1 MSPVEHCTS
10 EAPAAIYLAAS
21 APDRMPP
28 TPTSGIESGSRVRS
42 IRSTA
47 VDLFISGSPD
57 SPPVSRASG
66 SSCPA
71 IRETGGVVGIG
82 RGSGGGRGCPGGWY
96 RGGAGTDKKKKTE
109 KKY

>member
-10 EAPAAIYLAAS
+10 EAPAAIFLAAS

-42 IRSTA
+42 IRRTA

-57 SPPVSRASG
+57 KPPVSRASG
-66 SSCPA
+66 SSCTA
-71 IRETGGVVGIG
+71 HRETVELGEIG
-82 RGSGGGRGCPGGWY
+82 RAACRERVCKY
-96 RGGAGTDKKKKTE
+96 VAVRVGAGAIQKKQ
-109 KKY
+109 